1 MAIPL
6 DKPYLSVVVPAY
18 NEEAR
23 IGRTLDEIEA
33 YLSGRTFTW
42 EILVVDDGSVD
53 RTREIV
59 EEAGRR
65 IPGIRV
71 LPVAHGGKGWA
82 VRQGM
87 LSARGRLR
95 FMADADLAMPIDQL
109 DGFLTRAEDGYDVM
123 IASREAPGAR
133 RYGEPHMRH
142 VMGRV
147 FNWVVR
153 LLAVRGFQDTQ
164 CGFKCFTSGA
174 ADDLFR
180 IVRIDGLGF
189 DVEVLYAAKKRGLSI
204 VEVPIQWR
212 YQPRSK
218 VRPLRD
224 SILALTD
231 ILRIRLRSLAGKY
244 DS

>member
-1 MAIPL
+1 M
-6 DKPYLSVVVPAY
+6 VVPAY

-23 IGRTLDEIEA
+23 IGRTLERIAA
-33 YLSGRTFTW
+33 YLGGRSFTW
-42 EILVVDDGSVD
+42 EVLVVDDGSAD

-59 EEAGRR
+59 EQAGRR
-65 IPGIRV
+65 VPGIRV

-87 LSARGRLR
+87 LAARGRLR

-109 DGFLTRAEDGYDVM
+109 ESFLARAEEGYDVM

-133 RYGEPHMRH
+133 RFNEPHARH

-153 LLAVRGFQDTQ
+153 LLAVRGLQDTQ
-164 CGFKCFTSGA
+164 CGFKCLTADAAGA
-174 ADDLFR
+174 LFP
-180 IVRIDGLGF
+180 VMTIDGLGF
-189 DVEVLYAAKKRGLSI
+189 DVELLYVAKKRGLSV
-204 VEVPIQWR
+204 VEVPIQWH

-218 VRPLRD
+218 VRPFRD
-224 SILALTD
+224 SLLALND
-231 ILRIRLRSLAGKY
+231 IMRIRLRSLAGKY

>member
-1 MAIPL
+1 M

>member
-1 MAIPL
+1 M

-65 IPGIRV
+65 VPGIRV

>member
-1 MAIPL
+1 M

-109 DGFLTRAEDGYDVM
+109 DGFLIRADEGCDVM

-133 RYGEPHMRH
+133 RFGEPHMRH

-153 LLAVRGFQDTQ
+153 LLAVRGIQDTQ
-164 CGFKCFTSGA
+164 CGFKCLTAEA
-174 ADDLFR
+174 ADALFR
-180 IVRIDGLGF
+180 VMSIDGFGF
-189 DVEVLYAAKKRGLSI
+189 DVELLYVAKKRGLSVI
-204 VEVPIQWR
+204 EVPIQWR

>member
-1 MAIPL
+1 M
-6 DKPYLSVVVPAY
+6 PAY

-23 IGRTLDEIEA
+23 IGRTLEQVAA
-33 YLSGRTFTW
+33 YLGGRTFTW
-42 EILVVDDGSVD
+42 EILVVDDGSID

-59 EEAGRR
+59 EEVGRR
-65 IPGIRV
+65 FPGIRV

-87 LSARGRLR
+87 LAARGRLR

-109 DGFLTRAEDGYDVM
+109 DGFLDRADEGCEVM

-133 RYGEPHMRH
+133 RFGEPHMRH

-153 LLAVRGFQDTQ
+153 LLAVRGIQDTQ
-164 CGFKCFTSGA
+164 CGFKCLTADAAGA
-174 ADDLFR
+174 LFR
-180 IVRIDGLGF
+180 VMSIDGFGF
-189 DVEVLYAAKKRGLSI
+189 DVELLYVARKRGLSV
-204 VEVPIQWR
+204 VEVPIQWH

-218 VRPLRD
+218 IRPLRD
-224 SILALTD
+224 SFLMLND

-244 DS
+244 DA

>member
-1 MAIPL
+1 M
-6 DKPYLSVVVPAY
+6 DEPYLSVVVPAY

-23 IGRTLDEIEA
+23 IGRTLDAVAA
-33 YLSGRTFTW
+33 YLEGRSFTW

-65 IPGIRV
+65 NPGIRV

-109 DGFLTRAEDGYDVM
+109 GGFLTRADEGYDVM

-133 RYGEPHMRH
+133 RFGEPHLRH
-142 VMGRV
+142 LMGRI

-164 CGFKCFTSGA
+164 CGFKCFTSEA
-174 ADDLFR
+174 ADAPFP
-180 IVRIDGLGF
+180 GH
-189 DVEVLYAAKKRGLSI
+189 
-204 VEVPIQWR
+204 PHQ
-212 YQPRSK
+212 
-218 VRPLRD
+218 
-224 SILALTD
+224 
-231 ILRIRLRSLAGKY
+231 RIRLRRRAPLRGQEAVACRSSRYPSNGATSPGARSGLSATRYWRWPTYCESGCRSLAGKY

>member
-1 MAIPL
+1 M

-59 EEAGRR
+59 EEAGLR

-133 RYGEPHMRH
+133 RFGEPHMRH

-153 LLAVRGFQDTQ
+153 LLAVRGIQDTQ
-164 CGFKCFTSGA
+164 CGFKCLTAEA
-174 ADDLFR
+174 ADALFR
-180 IVRIDGLGF
+180 VMSIDGFGF
-189 DVEVLYAAKKRGLSI
+189 DVELLYVAKKRGLSVI
-204 VEVPIQWR
+204 EVPIQWR

-231 ILRIRLRSLAGKY
+231 ILRIRLRSLAGRY

>member
-1 MAIPL
+1 
-6 DKPYLSVVVPAY
+6 
-18 NEEAR
+18 
-23 IGRTLDEIEA
+23 
-33 YLSGRTFTW
+33 
-42 EILVVDDGSVD
+42 
-53 RTREIV
+53 
-59 EEAGRR
+59 
-65 IPGIRV
+65 
-71 LPVAHGGKGWA
+71 
-82 VRQGM
+82 M

-147 FNWVVR
+147 FNWAVR

>member
-1 MAIPL
+1 MDEPH
-6 DKPYLSVVVPAY
+6 LSLVVPAY
-18 NEEAR
+18 NEERR
-23 IGRTLDEIEA
+23 IGRTLDQAAA
-33 YLSGRTFTW
+33 YLGAGKFTW
-42 EILVVDDGSVD
+42 EILVVDDGSTD

-65 IPGIRV
+65 TPGIRV

-87 LSARGRLR
+87 LAARGRLR

-109 DGFLTRAEDGYDVM
+109 DGFLARADEGYDVM

-133 RYGEPHMRH
+133 RFGEPQMRH
-142 VMGRV
+142 LMGRV

-153 LLAVRGFQDTQ
+153 IMAVRGFQDTQ
-164 CGFKCFTSGA
+164 CGFKCFTAGA

-180 IVRIDGLGF
+180 VVGIDGFGF
-189 DVEVLYAAKKRGLSI
+189 DVELLYAAKKRGLAV
-204 VEVPIQWR
+204 VEVPIEWH

-218 VRPLRD
+218 VRPFRD
-224 SILALTD
+224 SVLALAD
-231 ILRIRLRSLAGKY
+231 ILRIRVRSLAGRY
-244 DS
+244 DP

>member
-1 MAIPL
+1 M

-59 EEAGRR
+59 EEACRR

>member
-1 MAIPL
+1 M
-6 DKPYLSVVVPAY
+6 VVPAY

-42 EILVVDDGSVD
+42 EILVVDDGSAD

-109 DGFLTRAEDGYDVM
+109 DGFLTRAEDGYDVI

-133 RYGEPHMRH
+133 RFGEPHMRH
-142 VMGRV
+142 LMGRV
-147 FNWVVR
+147 FNWTVR

-204 VEVPIQWR
+204 VEVPIQWH

-224 SILALTD
+224 SILALRD

>member
-1 MAIPL
+1 M
-6 DKPYLSVVVPAY
+6 PAY

-23 IGRTLDEIEA
+23 IGRTLEQVAA
-33 YLSGRTFTW
+33 YLGGRTFTW
-42 EILVVDDGSVD
+42 EILVVDDGSID

-59 EEAGRR
+59 EEVGRR
-65 IPGIRV
+65 VPGIRV

-87 LSARGRLR
+87 LAARGRLR

-109 DGFLTRAEDGYDVM
+109 DGFLRRADEGCEVM

-133 RYGEPHMRH
+133 RFGEPHMRH

-164 CGFKCFTSGA
+164 CGFKCLTADAAGA
-174 ADDLFR
+174 LFR
-180 IVRIDGLGF
+180 VMSIDGFGF
-189 DVEVLYAAKKRGLSI
+189 DVELLYVARKRGLSV
-204 VEVPIQWR
+204 VEVPIQWH

-218 VRPLRD
+218 IRPLRD
-224 SILALTD
+224 SFLMLND

-244 DS
+244 DA

>member
-1 MAIPL
+1 M

-23 IGRTLDEIEA
+23 IGRTLEKIEA
-33 YLSGRTFTW
+33 YLSGRKFTW
-42 EILVVDDGSVD
+42 EVLVVDDGSAD

-65 IPGIRV
+65 VPGIRV
-71 LPVAHGGKGWA
+71 LSVAHGGKGWA

-87 LSARGRLR
+87 LAAWGRLR

-109 DGFLTRAEDGYDVM
+109 DGFLARAGECHDLM

-133 RYGEPHMRH
+133 RFGEPNMRH
-142 VMGRV
+142 LMGRV

-153 LLAVRGFQDTQ
+153 LLAVRGLQDTQ
-164 CGFKCFTSGA
+164 CGFKCLTGEA
-174 ADDLFR
+174 ADALFG
-180 IVRIDGLGF
+180 IMNIDGFGF
-189 DVEVLYAAKKRGLSI
+189 DVELLYAARKRGLSI
-204 VEVPIQWR
+204 VEVPIQWH

-218 VRPLRD
+218 IRPIRD
-224 SILALTD
+224 SVLMLSD
-231 ILRIRLRSLAGKY
+231 ILRVRLRSLAGKY

>member
-1 MAIPL
+1 M

-59 EEAGRR
+59 EEACRR

-109 DGFLTRAEDGYDVM
+109 DGFLIRADEGCDVM

-133 RYGEPHMRH
+133 RFGEPHMRH

-153 LLAVRGFQDTQ
+153 LLAVRGIQDTQ
-164 CGFKCFTSGA
+164 CGFKCLTAEA
-174 ADDLFR
+174 ADALFR
-180 IVRIDGLGF
+180 VMSIDGFGF
-189 DVEVLYAAKKRGLSI
+189 DVELLYVAKKRGLSVI
-204 VEVPIQWR
+204 EVPIQWR

>member
-1 MAIPL
+1 M
-6 DKPYLSVVVPAY
+6 VVPAY

-23 IGRTLDEIEA
+23 IGRTLDAVAA
-33 YLSGRTFTW
+33 YLEGRSFTW

-65 IPGIRV
+65 NPGIRV

-109 DGFLTRAEDGYDVM
+109 GGFLTRANEGYDVM

-133 RYGEPHMRH
+133 RFGEPHLRH
-142 VMGRV
+142 LMGRV

-164 CGFKCFTSGA
+164 CGFKCFTSEA
-174 ADDLFR
+174 ADALFR
-180 IVRIDGLGF
+180 VTHINGFGF
-189 DVEVLYAAKKRGLSI
+189 DVELLYAAKKRGLSI
-204 VEVPIQWR
+204 VEIPIQWR

-218 VRPLRD
+218 VRPFRD
-224 SILALTD
+224 SILALAD

>member
-1 MAIPL
+1 MDA
-6 DKPYLSVVVPAY
+6 PYLSVVVPAY

-23 IGRTLDEIEA
+23 IGRTLDQVAA
-33 YLSGRTFTW
+33 YLGRREFTW
-42 EILVVDDGSVD
+42 EVLVVDDGSTD
-53 RTREIV
+53 RTRELV

-65 IPGIRV
+65 FPGIRV

-87 LSARGRLR
+87 LSARGRFR

-109 DGFLTRAEDGYDVM
+109 EGFLDRAGEGYDVM

-133 RYGEPHMRH
+133 RFGEPQMRH
-142 VMGRV
+142 LMGRV

-153 LLAVRGFQDTQ
+153 VLAVRGFQDTQ
-164 CGFKCFTSGA
+164 CGFKWLSAEA
-174 ADDLFR
+174 AESLFR
-180 IVRIDGLGF
+180 VVSIDGFGF
-189 DVEVLYAAKKRGLSI
+189 DVELLYVARKRGLRV
-204 VEVPIQWR
+204 VEVPIQWH

-218 VRPLRD
+218 IRPLRD
-224 SILALTD
+224 SMLALND
-231 ILRIRLRSLAGKY
+231 ILKVRLRSLAGKY

>member
-1 MAIPL
+1 MNE
-6 DKPYLSVVVPAY
+6 PYLSIVVPAY

-23 IGRTLDEIEA
+23 IGRTLEEAAA
-33 YLSGRTFTW
+33 YLGGRPYTW
-42 EILVVDDGSVD
+42 EILVVDDGSAD

-65 IPGIRV
+65 IPGIRA

-109 DGFLTRAEDGYDVM
+109 DGFLSRAEEGYDVV

-133 RYGEPHMRH
+133 RFGEPHMRH
-142 VMGRV
+142 LMGRV
-147 FNWVVR
+147 FNWTVR

-164 CGFKCFTSGA
+164 CGFKCLTGDA
-174 ADDLFR
+174 ADALFR
-180 IVRIDGLGF
+180 VMRIDGLGL
-189 DVEVLYAAKKRGLSI
+189 DVELLYAAKKRGLSI
-204 VEVPIQWR
+204 VELPIRWH

-244 DS
+244 NP